1 VTPLPISPIGSRF
14 TERRR
19 KTAALKRFQ
28 RAIGSRSLVTPSA
41 PTNSRKTLNKE
52 RKSSRAEILIAGEMK
67 KIPEIHNP
75 RFWAP
80 SQLSLDW

>member
-1 VTPLPISPIGSRF
+1 
-14 TERRR
+14 
-19 KTAALKRFQ
+19 
-28 RAIGSRSLVTPSA
+28 VTPSA